1 MAFYSDIVKILE
13 FDEELKFTKGEL
25 LGAIEKLEAEHPYR
39 VSGRHETY
47 DPYNQGWSDALD
59 RVSQLLEV
67 E

>member
-1 MAFYSDIVKILE
+1 M
-13 FDEELKFTKGEL
+13 EESKFTRSEL
-25 LGAIEKLEAEHPYR
+25 LEAIEKLETEHPYR